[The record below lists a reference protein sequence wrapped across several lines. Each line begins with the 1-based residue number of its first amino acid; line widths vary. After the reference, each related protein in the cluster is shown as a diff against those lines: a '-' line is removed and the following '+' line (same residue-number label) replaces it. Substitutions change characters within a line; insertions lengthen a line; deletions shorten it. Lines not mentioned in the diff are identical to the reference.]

1 MSGLSSL
8 AFRNLWSRK
17 LRTTVTGFGIVLGVA
32 TILAFGITNATVE
45 NSLNDFFSQTAGDAD
60 LTISSSSQG
69 QAFRERALGQATD
82 YPGVILAVGSLW
94 KDGGLRLTDED
105 KRISLVGIDPNA
117 DPQVRSYRLATGRM
131 INEADRTYTLV
142 MVETY
147 AEDHDIQVGD
157 DLEIDLGQD
166 QIERF
171 EVVGLLQ
178 SEGVARLNNGAIGFL
193 RLDIA
198 QDLFDEGGRLSQVD
212 LVVLPE
218 IATNGDA
225 LDDFRDALASQMG
238 DDYTVA
244 YPSAV
249 GQAIVDSLAGLR
261 AGLGIFS
268 TIALFVGAMLIYNT
282 FAMTVTERT
291 AEIGMLRA
299 VGATRHQILRLV
311 LVEATLLGF
320 VGSVLG
326 LALGVIL
333 AIPMLQLF
341 VQGLGGMPLESY
353 TVPPVSVVL
362 AVFVGITITLLAA
375 LIPAIQASRISPVEA
390 MRVRAASRSGFVT
403 RSGWKIGLALLAFSL
418 SGVLLDI
425 LSAPVLW
432 IAPSLK
438 NGEIH
443 TLRSALSAALC
454 LIGLGIMAP
463 RLWATALRL
472 VSWHHADHR
481 QPSERWSRKR
491 HLGSSPRGMY
501 GFAEVGW
508 TISLALVAQGLAHL
522 TPIWNYLPD
531 ASFFILMFVG
541 GTLVMPVVI
550 QLSERSTRHA
560 LSLLYGPA
568 GGLGSRNLNRA
579 RGRTSLTIGVLLA
592 GATLTIAISSIQVAF
607 DSAIREWVDNTLG
620 GDLTVEAE
628 RGQDVE
634 FANQLMAI
642 PGVELATPFS
652 TVPVE
657 MTGIV
662 SSDGFSSE
670 DDTLSFQAVD
680 LPTYCGVAGFQFSE
694 DAEHEDEILAHLSE
708 GDAVLISSV
717 LSDSYAISR
726 GDRIRLRT
734 RRGERD
740 FEVAGVINNFMWGGK
755 SVVGM
760 WSDAERYLGIN
771 RVWLFL
777 IKLSPDAEADAV
789 QQAIETRLSRYD
801 DFEVE
806 TAVEFRETI
815 SRDAQSLMAI
825 FNVVVYIA
833 FLVAGLG
840 VINTMTMNILERVRE
855 IGVLRAV
862 GMTRGQ
868 VGRMVL
874 AEAGAMGFIG
884 GAFGLAIGWLIAEDM
899 VAEMSRGSSWQ
910 FDFIFP
916 GVAFIG
922 AAITAVVIS
931 QLAALYPAQR
941 AGGMHVVEAIQHE

>member
-1 MSGLSSL
+1 MRRLSSL

-17 LRTTVTGFGIVLGVA
+17 LRTLVTGFGIILGVA

-69 QAFRERALGQATD
+69 QAFRERALHQAIE

-94 KDGGLRLTDED
+94 KDGGLRLTEED
-105 KRISLVGIDPNA
+105 KQISLVGIDPNA
-117 DPQVRSYRLATGRM
+117 DPQVRSYQLATGRM
-131 INEADRTYTLV
+131 INDADRTYTMVLV
-142 MVETY
+142 ATY
-147 AEDHDIQVGD
+147 AEDNDIYVSD
-157 DLEIDLGQD
+157 DLEIDLGHD
-166 QIERF
+166 QIETF

-178 SEGVARLNNGAIGFL
+178 SEGVARLNNGAIAFL
-193 RLDIA
+193 RLDVA

-212 LVVLPE
+212 VVVLPE
-218 IATNGDA
+218 IATSGDA
-225 LDDFRDALASQMG
+225 LDGFKEALASHMG

-282 FAMTVTERT
+282 FAMTVAERT

-311 LVEATLLGF
+311 LVEAALLGF
-320 VGSVLG
+320 VGSLLG

-333 AIPMLQLF
+333 AVPMLQLF
-341 VQGLGGMPLESY
+341 VQGLGGMPLESF
-353 TVPPVSVVL
+353 TVPPASVVL
-362 AVFVGITITLLAA
+362 AVLVGIAITLLAA
-375 LIPAIQASRISPVEA
+375 LVPAIQASRISPVEA
-390 MRVRAASRSGFVT
+390 MRVHAASRPGFVT
-403 RSGWKIGLALLAFSL
+403 RTGWKIGLALLAFSL
-418 SGVLLDI
+418 SSALLNF
-425 LSAPVLW
+425 LSAPILW
-432 IAPSLK
+432 LYPSLK
-438 NGEIH
+438 DGDIH
-443 TLRSALSAALC
+443 AFRTALSAALFFV
-454 LIGLGIMAP
+454 GLVMMAP
-463 RLWATALRL
+463 RFWTTALR
-472 VSWHHADHR
+472 VISWHHVAR
-481 QPSERWSRKR
+481 GERAGRWTRNR
-491 HLGSSPRGMY
+491 YFYSSLSGIYR
-501 GFAEVGW
+501 FAKGGW
-508 TISLALVAQGLAHL
+508 IIGLVLVAQGLANL

-531 ASFFILMFVG
+531 ASFFILMFIG
-541 GTLVMPVVI
+541 GTLVTPVVI

-560 LSLLYGPA
+560 LSLIYGPA

-579 RGRTSLTIGVLLA
+579 RGRTSLTIGVLMA
-592 GATLTIAISSIQVAF
+592 GATLTIAIGSIQVAF
-607 DSAIREWVDNTLG
+607 DSAIDEWVDNTLG
-620 GDLTVEAE
+620 GDLTVQAE
-628 RGQDVE
+628 RGQGIE
-634 FANQLMAI
+634 FADQLMTI

-662 SSDGFSSE
+662 NSSGFSSD

-708 GDAVLISSV
+708 GDAVLVSGV
-717 LSDSYAISR
+717 LSDSYDISR
-726 GDRIRLRT
+726 GDWIRLRT

-740 FEVAGVINNFMWGGK
+740 FEVAGVINDFMWGGK
-755 SVVGM
+755 SVVGI
-760 WSDAERYLGIN
+760 WSDAERYLGVN

-777 IKLSPDAEADAV
+777 IKLSPDADADTV
-789 QQAIETRLSRYD
+789 QQAIESRLSRYD
-801 DFEVE
+801 DFEVKA
-806 TAVEFRETI
+806 AVEFRETI

-855 IGVLRAV
+855 IGTLRAV

-868 VGRMVL
+868 IGRMVL

-884 GAFGLAIGWLIAEDM
+884 GAFGLAIGWLIAKDM

-941 AGGMHVVEAIQHE
+941 AGGMRIVEAIQRE